1 MLLRLKSQPQT
12 DFSMTSTTANIPSNA
27 GTRAVLYNKNQA
39 LTATNEGL
47 SRRVKNLEQ
56 EVTVLFA
63 IAGLASAWAFIF

>member
-12 DFSMTSTTANIPSNA
+12 DFPMTSTTAKIPSNA
-27 GTRAVLYNKNQA
+27 GTRAVLYNKNQT

-63 IAGLASAWAFIF
+63 ITAGLATAAILF

>member
-12 DFSMTSTTANIPSNA
+12 DFSMTSTTAKIPSNA
-27 GTRAVLYNKNQA
+27 GTRAVLYTKNQD
-39 LTATNEGL
+39 LEATNEGL

-63 IAGLASAWAFIF
+63 IAAGLAVSAILF

>member
-12 DFSMTSTTANIPSNA
+12 DFSMTSTTAKIPSNA
-27 GTRAVLYNKNQA
+27 GTRAVLYNKNQT

-63 IAGLASAWAFIF
+63 ITAGLATAAILF